1 MLVLTG
7 TLRQFGEVAFDDGKK
22 KMLKL
27 WLEHETPR
35 DNGPSDLKIEELIL
49 PMDSLDPESI
59 KNLKQGATASVMVR
73 AWTKGRDIAF
83 QAVQLLKVPLMSP
96 NVSESK

>member
-35 DNGPSDLKIEELIL
+35 DNGPSDLKIEELLL
-49 PMDSLDPESI
+49 PAESVDTESM
-59 KNLKQGATASVMVR
+59 KKLQKGGPVSVLVR
-73 AWTKGRDIAF
+73 AWAKGRDIAF
-83 QAVQLLKVPLMSP
+83 QGVELLRSP
-96 NVSESK
+96 IISASPSEAK